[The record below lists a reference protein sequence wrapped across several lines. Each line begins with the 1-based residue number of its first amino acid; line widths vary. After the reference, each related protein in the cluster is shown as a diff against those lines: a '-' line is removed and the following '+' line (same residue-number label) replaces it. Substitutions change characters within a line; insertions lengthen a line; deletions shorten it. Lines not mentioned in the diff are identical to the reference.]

1 MKELVLEYKR
11 VNVDRSTGRVVL
23 KEDGVEQTPWLV
35 FDSVDFPTMLRAY
48 ARLLKGNEEAVA
60 IWQRTDRPGLL
71 PYTLDPQVSALL
83 VTDIEAAIAS
93 MSPDVQ
99 SPSYKLQNIQAAREV
114 PAGLRAGFDT
124 LADAFGDKL
133 YVRLRDN
140 GELECPCCG
149 MWGSSHRDGTFI
161 CQKAC
166 ANRHMSTPL
175 EVALSGRWAGFSAQQ
190 LLSGGSSKFY
200 FPRAWNDGA
209 SWISHEKLQTKL
221 DEYNKE
227 KSGC

>member
-23 KEDGVEQTPWLV
+23 KEDGSERSPWLA

-48 ARLLKGNEEAVA
+48 ARLLKDNEEAVA

-71 PYTLDPQVSALL
+71 PYTLDPQVADLFR
-83 VTDIEAAIAS
+83 TDIEAAIVS
-93 MSPDVQ
+93 MSPDVR
-99 SPSYKLQNIQAAREV
+99 SPSYKLQSIQAAREV

-133 YVRLRDN
+133 YVRFRDN
-140 GELECPCCG
+140 SEIECPCCG
-149 MWGSSHRDGTFI
+149 MWGSSHRDDTFI

-166 ANRHMSTPL
+166 ANRQVRAFLVEP
-175 EVALSGRWAGFSAQQ
+175 SGRWAGFSAQH
-190 LLSGGSSKFY
+190 LLDSGSSKFY

-209 SWISHEKLQTKL
+209 SWISREKLQMKL

-227 KSGC
+227 KSEC